1 MELKVIECGRTSLDF
16 ELALTGHPD
25 RPVTATGSGRKELLV
40 IRSTSGVFAT
50 TPDLD
55 LHKGPGKGFTFDRQ

>member
-25 RPVTATGSGRKELLV
+25 RLATAQNPGHKELLRHPIYVYV
-40 IRSTSGVFAT
+40 I
-50 TPDLD
+50 
-55 LHKGPGKGFTFDRQ
+55 